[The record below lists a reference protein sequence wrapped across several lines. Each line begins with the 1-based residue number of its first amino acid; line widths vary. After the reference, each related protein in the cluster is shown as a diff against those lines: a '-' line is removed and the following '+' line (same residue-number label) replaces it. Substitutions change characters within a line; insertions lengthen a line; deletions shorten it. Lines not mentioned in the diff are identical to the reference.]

1 MKKITRSLTCSLLA
15 FQSPRKPCS
24 RFVSFQLSTTCF
36 NQPKHSNLPGKR
48 KEKIKRRKE
57 NNVVTEWEPRIG
69 GVFSLNPC
77 WKKKRMI
84 RRDQRCKK
92 RRENQW
98 KLRLEVSN
106 FPRALYWSTHLPLVF
121 FPTSYVTIFIIVIY
135 ICLSVFQFRRISSLW

>member
-1 MKKITRSLTCSLLA
+1 MKKITRSLTCCLLA
-15 FQSPRKPCS
+15 FQSPTKPCS

-92 RRENQW
+92 TKGKSMKTKTRSEQ
-98 KLRLEVSN
+98 LSAG
-106 FPRALYWSTHLPLVF
+106 FILVNSFTPYF

-135 ICLSVFQFRRISSLW
+135 ICLSVFQFRRISSL